1 MSYLKSK
8 DGSLEASIKE
18 MQKNIKDSAYQD
30 MFKKELEK
38 AGKGIGAMSPQEKKD
53 FFNKIDKM
61 HKAKNEDLNKDDEKV
76 VNKVKDM
83 LKGASAKHAAQAK
96 MLDKAMKTEAD
107 LSKATIKKVHKMAD
121 ELPKKDFK
129 DRYGKEKGDSV
140 RYATATNMIKKKMGM
155 KEEDEKEMPKKEKKE
170 GNKDATIDSL
180 KDKINI
186 LQTKLENEKNKAVKP
201 EPNPETGEVPLT
213 VGVAYK
219 HLRDKMKKRTM
230 ERFEVNEEDKNNYDA
245 ESGIKQKQIAKGT
258 PKKTDTGEK
267 STPVVMNPKVDYK
280 Y

>member
-1 MSYLKSK
+1 MSYFKR
-8 DGSLEASIKE
+8 KE
-18 MQKNIKDSAYQD
+18 GGIEETYKKLSDDYQQ

-38 AGKGIGAMSPQEKKD
+38 AGKSLGSMNDREKKD
-53 FFNKIDKM
+53 FFNKIDK
-61 HKAKNEDLNKDDEKV
+61 KYNAKN
-76 VNKVKDM
+76 
-83 LKGASAKHAAQAK
+83 
-96 MLDKAMKTEAD
+96 EAD
-107 LSKATIKKVHKMAD
+107 LSKSTIKKVHKMAD

-155 KEEDEKEMPKKEKKE
+155 KEDLGKEDEKSVKDVVKGLKKATQLHSKQADSLSKALKNEEADKEDMPKKEKKE
-170 GNKDATIDSL
+170 GNKQATIDTL

>member
-1 MSYLKSK
+1 MNNSLTVEIYLK
-8 DGSLEASIKE
+8 
-18 MQKNIKDSAYQD
+18 
-30 MFKKELEK
+30 KK
-38 AGKGIGAMSPQEKKD
+38 
-53 FFNKIDKM
+53 
-61 HKAKNEDLNKDDEKV
+61 
-76 VNKVKDM
+76 
-83 LKGASAKHAAQAK
+83 
-96 MLDKAMKTEAD
+96 
-107 LSKATIKKVHKMAD
+107 
-121 ELPKKDFK
+121 
-129 DRYGKEKGDSV
+129 
-140 RYATATNMIKKKMGM
+140 
-155 KEEDEKEMPKKEKKE
+155 KKE
-170 GNKDATIDSL
+170 GNKQATIDTL

-258 PKKTDTGEK
+258 PKKPDTGEK

>member
-1 MSYLKSK
+1 MSYFKR
-8 DGSLEASIKE
+8 KE
-18 MQKNIKDSAYQD
+18 GGIEETYKKLSDDYQQ

-38 AGKGIGAMSPQEKKD
+38 AGKSLGSMSDREKKD
-53 FFNKIDKM
+53 FFNKIDK
-61 HKAKNEDLNKDDEKV
+61 KYNAKN
-76 VNKVKDM
+76 
-83 LKGASAKHAAQAK
+83 
-96 MLDKAMKTEAD
+96 EAD
-107 LSKATIKKVHKMAD
+107 LSKSTIKKVHKMAD

>member
-1 MSYLKSK
+1 
-8 DGSLEASIKE
+8 
-18 MQKNIKDSAYQD
+18 
-30 MFKKELEK
+30 
-38 AGKGIGAMSPQEKKD
+38 
-53 FFNKIDKM
+53 
-61 HKAKNEDLNKDDEKV
+61 
-76 VNKVKDM
+76 
-83 LKGASAKHAAQAK
+83 
-96 MLDKAMKTEAD
+96 
-107 LSKATIKKVHKMAD
+107 
-121 ELPKKDFK
+121 
-129 DRYGKEKGDSV
+129 
-140 RYATATNMIKKKMGM
+140 M